1 MTEQEDRE
9 CIENI
14 KIVAG
19 LIHEE
24 YSKIG
29 EALDGQPLCESYM
42 ALKVMEQYAREEIND
57 DPFMGSGTTAKMA
70 ILNDRHYIGFE
81 LSEEYCK
88 IANERVRKAIE
99 EKGASE

>member
-14 KIVAG
+14 KMLAI

-29 EALDGQPLCESYM
+29 DALDGQPLCESYM
-42 ALKVMEQYAREEIND
+42 ALKVMAEYVKEEIND
-57 DPFMGSGTTAKMA
+57 DSKVLLMDRAAEIMINYAAASAEMEKM
-70 ILNDRHYIGFE
+70 
-81 LSEEYCK
+81 S
-88 IANERVRKAIE
+88 
-99 EKGASE
+99 